1 MHSEDK
7 IIIRGLRQN
16 NLKNVSLDIPK
27 GKIVVFT
34 GVSGS
39 GKSSLIRDVFAKQYA
54 DRVVLVDQS
63 PVTASGRSTP
73 ASFLGFFDEIRK
85 VMAVDNG
92 VEPAL
97 FSFNSKEELVL
108 GTDCFDKPQRQTVQH
123 DKKKAL
129 TMHDDRLVFTEEMV
143 KKEASRCLGCGV
155 SVVDQNK
162 CIGCGL
168 CTTKCEFDAIHL
180 SRDFPENS
188 TLVNIDKMYMPV
200 AEYAVK
206 RAARIAIRSI
216 KEKVSTYKE

>member
-63 PVTASGRSTP
+63 PVTATGRSTP

-129 TMHDDRLVFTEEMV
+129 TMHDDRLLFTEEMV

-216 KEKVSTYKE
+216 KEIVSTYKE

>member
-54 DRVVLVDQS
+54 DRVALVDQS

-85 VMAVDNG
+85 VMAADNG

>member
-39 GKSSLIRDVFAKQYA
+39 GKSTLIRDVLAKQYA

-63 PVTASGRSTP
+63 PVTATGRSTP

-85 VMAVDNG
+85 VMAADNG

>member
-63 PVTASGRSTP
+63 PVTATGRSTP